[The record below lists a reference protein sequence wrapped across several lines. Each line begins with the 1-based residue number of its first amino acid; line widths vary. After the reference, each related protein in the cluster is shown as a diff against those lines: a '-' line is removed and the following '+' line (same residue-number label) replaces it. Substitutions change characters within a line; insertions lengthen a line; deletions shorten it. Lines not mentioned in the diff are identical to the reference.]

1 MCLGFVSFKT
11 VMGWKWGA
19 RSYTAIWLR
28 INGKIL
34 TEEIR
39 SQWIPNYMQ
48 RCLKGVL
55 WLLKA
60 FFSSFF
66 LAVKWYYAKK
76 HHDLSNRDCDEGQ
89 DLFRLKCK
97 RQEVHFKTYGMKKTN
112 KQTDKMVY
120 AESQKQAELSSISPK
135 FLSLPSSLLWA
146 RSGFP

>member
-1 MCLGFVSFKT
+1 ML
-11 VMGWKWGA
+11 
-19 RSYTAIWLR
+19 
-28 INGKIL
+28 
-34 TEEIR
+34 
-39 SQWIPNYMQ
+39 
-48 RCLKGVL
+48 
-55 WLLKA
+55 
-60 FFSSFF
+60 
-66 LAVKWYYAKK
+66 KK